1 MSWRELAPEP
11 GHFWIRFAP
20 KRWPPSDTP
29 YLDLVDRRIG
39 WPEEASPTPFPPPPG
54 GRADLAYVPP
64 VPASRRAERER
75 WVLDFE
81 RAGGGALVHG
91 AIDEAEEP
99 TATGSRW
106 VDLLA
111 LLLGGGDPTVAAALP
126 VELSV
131 AAPLLPGLFGEPS
144 QWRPWLR
151 ALAVAGRRTVVGVP
165 VDLTPGDRRRLAE
178 LAGEESWERIFHAD
192 PASDR
197 AFARAV
203 SAEGLS
209 PFPARPAIA
218 LPPRRARN
226 RDLATALAE
235 AGEIWLR
242 LGRPEGEGQA
252 LLAGARHVEATPLD
266 LSALAREGNLGVIGW
281 LSPLARAVV
290 EKLVAHERAPLVDE
304 LRAELL
310 SAEPVPT

>member
-1 MSWRELAPEP
+1 MSWRELAPGP
-11 GHFWIRFAP
+11 GRFWIRFAP
-20 KRWPPSDTP
+20 KRWPPSETP
-29 YLDLVDRRIG
+29 YLDFVDRRIA
-39 WPEEASPTPFPPPPG
+39 WPEEAAPTQFPPPPG

-64 VPASRRAERER
+64 VPGARRAERER

-99 TATGSRW
+99 TATGARW
-106 VDLLA
+106 VDLLSS
-111 LLLGGGDPTVAAALP
+111 LLGGADPSVAAALP

-131 AAPLLPGLFGEPS
+131 AAPLLPGVFADPS
-144 QWRPWLR
+144 QWQPWLR

-165 VDLTPGDRRRLAE
+165 VELTPADRRRLAE
-178 LAGEESWERIFHAD
+178 LAGEERWERIFHSD

-197 AFARAV
+197 EFARAA
-203 SAEGLS
+203 SAAGLS
-209 PFPARPAIA
+209 PFPARPALA

-226 RDLATALAE
+226 RELATALAE
-235 AGEIWLR
+235 AGELWLR
-242 LGRPEGEGQA
+242 LARPESEGQS
-252 LLAGARHVEATPLD
+252 LLAAARHVEATPLD
-266 LSALAREGNLGVIGW
+266 LAALAREGNLGVIGW

-310 SAEPVPT
+310 AVEPVAS